1 MHSPSSARGLA
12 ALLTISLLF
21 VTPGLRAQPAGRV
34 VPDTVPAP
42 SLAGNLLGDAERQ
55 PAFVYLPP
63 GYDTEADWRYPV
75 LYLLHGV
82 LDSPEVWVEPVYDGM
97 TIEATMDSLIAA
109 GEIGPAIVVMPNGRN
124 AYGGSYYANSPV
136 SGGWADFIAR
146 DLVAHMD
153 RVYRTIP
160 ARESRAILGHSMG
173 GFGAIRLAM
182 LHPEVFSVAWGMNP
196 CCLCCLEGD
205 LEGGPISD
213 PAFWNRMASYTTAA
227 EMWRALEEN
236 RDVWPLILAGI
247 SAAFAPAPDAP
258 PLYVELPMAVE
269 GGELVETPGSERMAA
284 ALPIAHLAERV
295 EALRSLRGLALD
307 TAFDDEFA
315 HIPIAAKAFSDSLVA
330 LEVPHVFE
338 VYEGDHRN
346 RMRERM
352 ATKILPWIDSR
363 LQRADGIGP

>member
-1 MHSPSSARGLA
+1 MRPTSFACRLTLFALALLPAPLA
-12 ALLTISLLF
+12 AQ
-21 VTPGLRAQPAGRV
+21 AAGRI
-34 VPDTVPAP
+34 VPDTIPAP
-42 SLAGNLLGDAERQ
+42 SLAGNLLGDADRQ

-63 GYDTEADWRYPV
+63 GYDDEPDRRYPV

-97 TIEATMDSLIAA
+97 TIQATMDSLIAA

-136 SGGWADFIAR
+136 TGGWADFIAR
-146 DLVAHMD
+146 DAVAHVD
-153 RVYRTIP
+153 RVYRTLP

-173 GFGAIRLAM
+173 GLGAIRLAM
-182 LHPEVFSVAWGMNP
+182 LYPEVFSVVWGMNP
-196 CCLCCLEGD
+196 CCLCCLE
-205 LEGGPISD
+205 SD
-213 PAFWNRMASYTTAA
+213 IAPDPELWSRIAGYRSTG
-227 EMWRALEEN
+227 EMWQALEEN
-236 RDVWPLILAGI
+236 DDVWPLILAGI
-247 SAAFAPAPDAP
+247 TAAFAPAPAAP
-258 PLYVELPMAVE
+258 PLYVEFPAAVVD
-269 GGELVETPGSERMAA
+269 GEVVATPGADRMAA
-284 ALPIAHLAERV
+284 ALPLAHAAERV

-315 HIPIAAKAFSDSLVA
+315 HIPTAAKAFSDSLVA

-352 ATKILPWIDSR
+352 ATRILPWVDAR
-363 LQRADGIGP
+363 LAGER